1 MVCSFH
7 FKIYSLTTLI
17 LFYLH
22 TDQVVLKKVIDWEL
36 NTELHAKLKL
46 KAMPTYEIHTFPIA
60 GNFTAKVLLQ
70 LPPNLDRSGNTK
82 YPLLVDVYGGPDST
96 SVCTRIFPFFTIFLI
111 IVSFALHFQVLDRWM
126 IDWGTYLSSNQSVIY
141 AKIDGRG
148 SGSRGD
154 KLLHS
159 VYLKLGTVEI
169 TDQVDV
175 TRWAQNSIQ
184 RKLTYLF
191 IFF

>member
-1 MVCSFH
+1 
-7 FKIYSLTTLI
+7 
-17 LFYLH
+17 
-22 TDQVVLKKVIDWEL
+22 
-36 NTELHAKLKL
+36 
-46 KAMPTYEIHTFPIA
+46 
-60 GNFTAKVLLQ
+60 
-70 LPPNLDRSGNTK
+70 
-82 YPLLVDVYGGPDST
+82 
-96 SVCTRIFPFFTIFLI
+96 
-111 IVSFALHFQVLDRWM
+111 M

-175 TRWAQNSIQ
+175 TRWAQSNLYKRVHTSLYII
-184 RKLTYLF
+184 YY
-191 IFF
+191 